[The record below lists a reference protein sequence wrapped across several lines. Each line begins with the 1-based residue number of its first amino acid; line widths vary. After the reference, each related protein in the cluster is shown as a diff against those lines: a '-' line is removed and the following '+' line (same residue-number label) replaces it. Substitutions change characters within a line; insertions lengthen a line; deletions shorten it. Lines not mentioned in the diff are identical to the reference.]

1 MRQLSCL
8 YNKYHCLS
16 GGRGTRSNKSGPVTG
31 LVREVRPAGKREE
44 GCLKFNT
51 IP

>member
-16 GGRGTRSNKSGPVTG
+16 GGRGTRGNKSGPVTG
-31 LVREVRPAGKREE
+31 LVSEARPAGKGEE
-44 GCLKFNT
+44 GCWRFNT

>member
-16 GGRGTRSNKSGPVTG
+16 GGRGTRGNKSGPVTIVYPKVCIA
-31 LVREVRPAGKREE
+31 L
-44 GCLKFNT
+44 LFSYLQ
-51 IP
+51 IY